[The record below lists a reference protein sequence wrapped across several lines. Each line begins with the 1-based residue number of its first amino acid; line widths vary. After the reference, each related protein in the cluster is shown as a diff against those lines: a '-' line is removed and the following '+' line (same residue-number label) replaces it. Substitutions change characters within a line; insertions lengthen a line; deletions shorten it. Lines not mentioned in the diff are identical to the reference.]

1 MAGVDTGISL
11 LGVAPDE
18 YSAVGCLHS
27 KPHEMEGYKMNPPVK
42 SKINYTQLGIQIIT
56 VLVLSGVI
64 PEKYET
70 AFIAIAGLV
79 LPTLTQTFRTWFT
92 EKKAN

>member
-1 MAGVDTGISL
+1 
-11 LGVAPDE
+11 
-18 YSAVGCLHS
+18 
-27 KPHEMEGYKMNPPVK
+27 MNEPTK

-56 VLVLSGVI
+56 ILVLSGFI

-70 AFIAIAGLV
+70 AFIAVAGLV

-92 EKKAN
+92 DKSQ